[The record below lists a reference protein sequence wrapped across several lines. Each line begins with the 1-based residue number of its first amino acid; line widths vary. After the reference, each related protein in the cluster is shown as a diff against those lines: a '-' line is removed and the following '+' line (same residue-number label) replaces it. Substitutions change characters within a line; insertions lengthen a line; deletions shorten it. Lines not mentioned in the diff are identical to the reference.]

1 MTASLFSYSK
11 LRTKMLTNISR
22 KLPTGTLVAIAGGV
36 AALNFAGAAQAASMI
51 TVTGTATAGAWG
63 TADPTITP
71 GPTTGVAG
79 TPTGIFAGLDY
90 MDVNGIQTL
99 MLIGTPPAGSTMFQ
113 FTSPGTISPFANI
126 DLGTGVTVNVTP
138 TMATGV
144 FVSAGGMTTTVYA
157 VVGTAFFDILSGS
170 DYPGVFSLTVTSAG
184 PQWVYTLSFDKSDIP
199 AVPEP
204 SAILGI
210 LAVAGV
216 GASARRKS

>member
-11 LRTKMLTNISR
+11 LRKQMLTNISR

-51 TVTGTATAGAWG
+51 TVTGTARAGAWG
-63 TADPTITP
+63 TTDPTITP
-71 GPTTGVAG
+71 GATTGLAG

-99 MLIGTPPAGSTMFQ
+99 MLMGTPPAGSDSFE
-113 FTSPGTISPFANI
+113 FTSPGLISPFANI

-138 TMATGV
+138 TMATGL
-144 FVSAGGMTTTVYA
+144 FVSASGMTTTVYA
-157 VVGTAFFDILSGS
+157 VVGTAFFDMLSGS

-184 PQWVYTLSFDKSDIP
+184 MEWVYTLSFDKSDIP

-216 GASARRKS
+216 GAFARRKS

>member
-11 LRTKMLTNISR
+11 LRKQMLTNISR
-22 KLPTGTLVAIAGGV
+22 KLTTATLVAITGGV
-36 AALNFAGAAQAASMI
+36 AALNSAGAAQAASMI
-51 TVTGTATAGAWG
+51 TVTGTGMAGAWG
-63 TADPTITP
+63 TTDPTITP
-71 GPTTGVAG
+71 GPTTGVVG
-79 TPTGIFAGLDY
+79 TPTGDFAPLSY

-99 MLIGTPPAGSTMFQ
+99 LLIGTPPTGSTMFE

-126 DLGTGVTVNVTP
+126 QLGTGVTVNVTP

-144 FVSAGGMTTTVYA
+144 FATASGMTTTVYA
-157 VVGTAFFDILSGS
+157 VVGTAFFDALSGS

-184 PQWVYTLSFDKSDIP
+184 TSWVYTLTLDRSDIP

-216 GASARRKS
+216 GAFARRKS